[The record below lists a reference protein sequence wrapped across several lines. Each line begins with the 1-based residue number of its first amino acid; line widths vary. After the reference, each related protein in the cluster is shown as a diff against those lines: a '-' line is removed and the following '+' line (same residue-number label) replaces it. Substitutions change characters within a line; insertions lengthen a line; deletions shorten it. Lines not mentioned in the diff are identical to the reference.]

1 MKFIPPRI
9 HGIIDFLVVLFLLA
23 SPMSFGLS
31 GFVAIFT
38 YALAI
43 VHLTLTLL
51 TDFSAGL
58 LKVISLPLHG
68 MIELVVGVVL
78 IILGFTLFKDTGT
91 GKIFGPGL
99 AARPD
104 PRAGIVVMANR
115 AQIGKTK
122 YG

>member
-23 SPMSFGLS
+23 APMCFGLS

-43 VHLTLTLL
+43 VHLALTLL
-51 TDFSAGL
+51 TDFGAGL

-68 MIELVVGVVL
+68 IIELVVGIVL
-78 IILGFTLFKDTGT
+78 IILGFTLFKYTGT
-91 GKIFGPGL
+91 GKIFYIAFGVAVLITWLFSDYHG
-99 AARPD
+99 
-104 PRAGIVVMANR
+104 N
-115 AQIGKTK
+115 K
-122 YG
+122 YMQD